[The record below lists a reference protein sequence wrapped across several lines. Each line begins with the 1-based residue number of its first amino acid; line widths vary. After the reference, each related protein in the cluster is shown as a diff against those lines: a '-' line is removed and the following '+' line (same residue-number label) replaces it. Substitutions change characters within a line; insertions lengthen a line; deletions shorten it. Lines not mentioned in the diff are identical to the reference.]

1 MFDEGLKP
9 MLILPLVLFST
20 FTIHHGTEY
29 YLHVCVVFTLNDS
42 PSALLL
48 DWFGQDQA
56 GLLSV
61 SLHYS

>member
-1 MFDEGLKP
+1 MF
-9 MLILPLVLFST
+9 VLF
-20 FTIHHGTEY
+20 
-29 YLHVCVVFTLNDS
+29 LHLNDS